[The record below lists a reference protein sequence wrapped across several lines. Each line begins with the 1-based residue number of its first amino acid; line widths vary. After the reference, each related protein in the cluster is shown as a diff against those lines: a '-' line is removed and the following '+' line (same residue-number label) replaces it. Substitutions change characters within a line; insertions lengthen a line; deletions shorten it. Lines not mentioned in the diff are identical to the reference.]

1 MDFLFRAGIARRLY
15 LLSFVL
21 IAALV
26 LVANAAWVSLTAVDA
41 LARQSMPGGAAS
53 AVSQPMQ
60 AIALRQ
66 ALGDISRNALEAR
79 TRVSV
84 MVVAVALGLLVFSR
98 YISHLLL
105 RRIALAQR
113 MAEKVRDGDL
123 TGSVADIQ
131 RDEFQPLLQ
140 ALASMQHA
148 LMGMVL
154 DVREGAEAVALASAE
169 IARGN
174 QDLSLRTEEQALAL
188 EHTAHSMSELDQ
200 MVSRNAEGALQA
212 RELAHRAA
220 GAASNAATVVEQV
233 VDTMRGIDES
243 ARSIVQIIAVI
254 DGLAFQTNIL
264 ALNAAVEAARAG
276 AQGNGFAVVAGE
288 VRVLAQRSAQAAKQ
302 IQNLVNTSVARSGQ
316 GSVLVHNAG
325 QAMQQVATAI
335 GHVTHIVEAIS
346 AASQQQSAG
355 LSSVSDTVLQL
366 GQSTQQNAALV
377 EEIAAAAQGLRGQ
390 ADAQV
395 QGVAVFRVE
404 GAGA

>member
-1 MDFLFRAGIARRLY
+1 MAFLFRPGIARRLY

-26 LVANAAWVSLTAVDA
+26 LVANAAWVSLTAVDE
-41 LARQSMPGGAAS
+41 LARQSLLAVPG
-53 AVSQPMQ
+53 V
-60 AIALRQ
+60 ALQ
-66 ALGDISRNALEAR
+66 HALGDISRNALEAR
-79 TRVSV
+79 TRVSI
-84 MVVAVALGLLVFSR
+84 MVVAVAFGLLAFSR
-98 YISHLLL
+98 YLSRLLL

-113 MAEKVRDGDL
+113 MTEKVRDGDL
-123 TGSVADIQ
+123 TGSVAD
-131 RDEFQPLLQ
+131 RTCDEFQPLLQ
-140 ALASMQHA
+140 ALMRMQHA

-154 DVREGAEAVALASAE
+154 QVREGAQAVAWASAE

-174 QDLSLRTEEQALAL
+174 QDLSLRTEAQALAL
-188 EHTAHSMSELDQ
+188 EQTAQALTQLDQ
-200 MVSRNAEGALQA
+200 MVGRNAQGALQA
-212 RELAHRAA
+212 RDVAHQAA
-220 GAASNAATVVEQV
+220 AAASHAATVVEQV

-316 GSVLVHNAG
+316 GSTLVHKAG
-325 QAMQQVATAI
+325 GAMQQVATVI

-355 LSSVSDTVLQL
+355 LTSVT
-366 GQSTQQNAALV
+366 NA
-377 EEIAAAAQGLRGQ
+377 R
-390 ADAQV
+390 
-395 QGVAVFRVE
+395 
-404 GAGA
+404 

>member
-1 MDFLFRAGIARRLY
+1 MAFLFRAGIARRLY

-26 LVANAAWVSLTAVDA
+26 LVANAAWVSLTAVDD
-41 LARQSMPGGAAS
+41 LARQSLLSQQGATL
-53 AVSQPMQ
+53 Q
-60 AIALRQ
+60 Q
-66 ALGDISRNALEAR
+66 ALGAISRNALEAR

-84 MVVAVALGLLVFSR
+84 MVVAVALGLLAFSR
-98 YISHLLL
+98 YISQLLL
-105 RRIALAQR
+105 RRIALAQH

-123 TGSVADIQ
+123 TRTLADAS

-140 ALASMQHA
+140 ALASMQQA

-154 DVREGAEAVALASAE
+154 DVRQGALAVAMASAG

-174 QDLSLRTEEQALAL
+174 GDLSLRTEDQVLAL
-188 EHTAHSMSELDQ
+188 ERTAQSMSELDH
-200 MVSRNAEGALQA
+200 MVRGNAEGALQA
-212 RELAHRAA
+212 RDLAHKAA

-316 GSVLVHNAG
+316 GSALVHRAGNA
-325 QAMQQVATAI
+325 MLEVATAI

-355 LSSVSDTVLQL
+355 LTSVSETVMQL

-377 EEIAAAAQGLRGQ
+377 EEISAAAQGLRSQ

-395 QGVAVFRVE
+395 QGVAVFQLE
-404 GAGA
+404 GDRY